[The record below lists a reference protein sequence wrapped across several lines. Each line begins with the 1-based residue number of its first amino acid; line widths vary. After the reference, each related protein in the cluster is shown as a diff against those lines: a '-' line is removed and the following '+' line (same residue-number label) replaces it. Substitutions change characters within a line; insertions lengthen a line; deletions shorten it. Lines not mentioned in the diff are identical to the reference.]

1 MSGFLA
7 GGSFEHTLGRGLCSP
22 TVVGIILSLVA
33 VFAAYKG
40 GYSASAYLA
49 GAVEPS
55 TAKIAIA
62 LAVWCGLMWGLCYY
76 GLSGAAWFFML
87 APVIAA
93 SVEIYHHSKAGSL

>member
-7 GGSFEHTLGRGLCSP
+7 GGSLEHTLGRGLCSP

-40 GYSASAYLA
+40 GYSATAYQMGAAAPSPGKLA
-49 GAVEPS
+49 IG
-55 TAKIAIA
+55 

-76 GLSGAAWFFML
+76 GLSGAAWFFAL
-87 APVIAA
+87 APLVAGGLEA
-93 SVEIYHHSKAGSL
+93 YHHSK